1 MRSIRLGLL
10 AVACAVMGTVT
21 ASAGSVAVPMDE
33 VALVAFKT
41 PVSTVYLG
49 NSSIADL
56 TLIDSKHVF
65 VLGKTF
71 GTTNLIALSADNKVI
86 VNEPVTV
93 FGRRAG
99 MVTLN
104 RGEDTYN
111 YTCTSLH
118 CETRPTPGDPKAYF
132 ENTESEVG
140 EHEDNSTKSAN
151 VAMQQQH

>member
-1 MRSIRLGLL
+1 MRAIRVILL
-10 AVACAVMGTVT
+10 AVACAVMAGAA
-21 ASAGSVAVPMDE
+21 ASAGGVAVPMDE
-33 VALVAFKT
+33 VTLVAFKA

-56 TLIDSKHVF
+56 TLVDSKHVF

-93 FGRRAG
+93 FGRSAG

-104 RGEDTYN
+104 RGADTYN
-111 YTCTSLH
+111 YTCTNLH
-118 CETRPTPGDPKAYF
+118 CETRPTPGDPKTYF
-132 ENTESEVG
+132 ENTEGEIG
-140 EHEDNSTKSAN
+140 EHEDNSTKSAS

>member
-10 AVACAVMGTVT
+10 AVACAAMGYGA
-21 ASAGSVAVPMDE
+21 ASAGGVAVPMDE
-33 VALVAFKT
+33 VTLVAFKS

-49 NSSIADL
+49 NSTIADL
-56 TLIDSKHVF
+56 TLVDSKHVF

-71 GTTNLIALSADNKVI
+71 GTTNLIALSADDKVI

-99 MVTLN
+99 LVTLN
-104 RGEDTYN
+104 RGADTYN
-111 YTCTSLH
+111 YTCTNLH
-118 CETRPTPGDPKAYF
+118 CETRPAPGDPKSYF

-140 EHEDNSTKSAN
+140 EHEDGGTKSAS